1 MIPFKISTK
10 GIYPI
15 VYDLYKRWTRT
26 PTENYVEDYLA
37 KSVDRKDYACRVK
50 YLKSKSLF

>member
-1 MIPFKISTK
+1 MPFKISTK